1 MNNKILQESAD
12 DSILQED
19 LDRISESD
27 IPLEELKGKT
37 VLVTG
42 ATGLIGSLLVKA
54 LQCCNRRK
62 ETGIK
67 ILALVRNQE
76 KAERLFGDLLKREDL
91 KLVIGDIT
99 MPVEVDDKID
109 HIIHCASITTSKVM
123 ISRPVDVIRTSLN
136 GTENLLEL
144 AKEKQ
149 VRSMV
154 YVSSMEMYGA
164 LNLQNDQMVTEEMTG
179 YLNPLALRSNYPESK
194 RMCENMCVAYGTQYE
209 VPVKIARLAQTF
221 GAGVLPGE
229 NRVFAQFARS
239 AMKGSD
245 IVLHTEGKS
254 EGNYCYTADA
264 VRALLTILV
273 KGENMQAY
281 NVVNQHDGLRR
292 TGDQPDQPFG
302 SEVHQQHSGDHHRH
316 GVQIHLPHTLAHPRP
331 VRPQAAGRRNAR
343 HHHQRH
349 ALQVGCQPGCDLL
362 SELERLRNLHR
373 RAASAEPR
381 YGIRGAAPAAG

>member
-76 KAERLFGDLLKREDL
+76 KAEKLFGDLLKREDL

-99 MPVEVDDKID
+99 MPVAVEDKID
-109 HIIHCASITTSKVM
+109 YIIHCASITTSKIM

-154 YVSSMEMYGA
+154 YVSSMEMYGV
-164 LNLQNDQMVTEEMTG
+164 LNLQDDQMVTEEMTG

-273 KGENMQAY
+273 IILQNNYTTKHHIHKQYFDACVPEAGIDRY
-281 NVVNQHDGLRR
+281 NKNGRAALRKEAARSAFCRWPCSDGIYL
-292 TGDQPDQPFG
+292 GI
-302 SEVHQQHSGDHHRH
+302 SY
-316 GVQIHLPHTLAHPRP
+316 LKA
-331 VRPQAAGRRNAR
+331 
-343 HHHQRH
+343 
-349 ALQVGCQPGCDLL
+349 ALQSARSPAVL
-362 SELERLRNLHR
+362 S
-373 RAASAEPR
+373 
-381 YGIRGAAPAAG
+381 

>member
-1 MNNKILQESAD
+1 
-12 DSILQED
+12 
-19 LDRISESD
+19 
-27 IPLEELKGKT
+27 
-37 VLVTG
+37 
-42 ATGLIGSLLVKA
+42 
-54 LQCCNRRK
+54 
-62 ETGIK
+62 
-67 ILALVRNQE
+67 
-76 KAERLFGDLLKREDL
+76 
-91 KLVIGDIT
+91 

-281 NVVNQHDGLRR
+281 NAVSY
-292 TGDQPDQPFG
+292 T
-302 SEVHQQHSGDHHRH
+302 
-316 GVQIHLPHTLAHPRP
+316 HLTLPTNSR
-331 VRPQAAGRRNAR
+331 V
-343 HHHQRH
+343 
-349 ALQVGCQPGCDLL
+349 
-362 SELERLRNLHR
+362 
-373 RAASAEPR
+373 
-381 YGIRGAAPAAG
+381 

>member
-62 ETGIK
+62 EAGIK

-76 KAERLFGDLLKREDL
+76 KAEKLFGELLKREDL

-221 GAGVLPGE
+221 GAGVLSGE

-281 NVVNQHDGLRR
+281 NVVNEKSHITIADMAKFVAEKIAEKPIEVVFDIPKENKFGYASDTKMHLAATRLMALGWQPETDLEESYRR
-292 TGDQPDQPFG
+292 LIA
-302 SEVHQQHSGDHHRH
+302 SMKN
-316 GVQIHLPHTLAHPRP
+316 
-331 VRPQAAGRRNAR
+331 RN
-343 HHHQRH
+343 
-349 ALQVGCQPGCDLL
+349 V
-362 SELERLRNLHR
+362 
-373 RAASAEPR
+373 
-381 YGIRGAAPAAG
+381 